1 MLRLASLHLACLRR
15 IATAAASAAL
25 ALSTLFAPTL
35 HAQQPPAQAQLDE
48 PRFVPAYVGRPE
60 VRAFIDEMVERHGFD
75 RARLDG
81 LFSRARYQPMI
92 AKAMDPI
99 PRGSRNWNEY
109 RRGFV
114 NQRNVDEGAQFWAQ
128 HRAALQRAEQQY
140 GVPAEIIV
148 AIIGIETRYG
158 RHTGSWRVLD
168 ALATLA
174 FDYPRR
180 AAFFKSE
187 LEHFLLYARESKLDP
202 VNLRGSVAGA
212 VGIPQFMPGSY
223 RRWAVDFDGDGRR
236 DLLGSPVDAIGS
248 VANFLREHGWIPGQ
262 PTAFQVSVDGEQHK
276 LLLEAGIK
284 PAFSVTELESYGI
297 TLKEELPEDTQVA
310 LVEMESPDAPPVYY
324 VGLDNF
330 YAITRYNQSSFY
342 AISVI
347 ELGRALRGRG
357 R

>member
-1 MLRLASLHLACLRR
+1 MLRSLLIACLALLASP
-15 IATAAASAAL
+15 AAAQDDARLSAPYL
-25 ALSTLFAPTL
+25 ARA
-35 HAQQPPAQAQLDE
+35 
-48 PRFVPAYVGRPE
+48 E
-60 VRAFIDEMVERHGFD
+60 VRAFIDEMVERHAFE
-75 RARLDG
+75 RAKLEAI
-81 LFSRARYQPMI
+81 FSRVRFLAPV
-92 AKAMDPI
+92 AKAMEPV
-99 PRGSRNWNEY
+99 PRGARNWDNY

-114 NQRNVDEGAQFWAQ
+114 NARNVEDGAQFWAL
-128 HRAALQRAEQQY
+128 HRAALARAEQVY

-158 RHTGSWRVLD
+158 RNTGGWRVLE

-180 AAFFKSE
+180 AAYFRSE
-187 LEHFLLYARESKLDP
+187 LEHFLLYARESKLEP
-202 VNLRGSVAGA
+202 LAVRGSFAGA

-262 PTAFQVSVDGEQHK
+262 PTAFRVSVDGEQHR

-284 PAFSVTELESYGI
+284 PGFSVSELPDYGI
-297 TLKEELPEDTQVA
+297 TLDETLPEDTQVA
-310 LVEMESPDAPPVYY
+310 LLEMETPDAPSVYY

-347 ELGRALRGRG
+347 ELGRALRARVAGR
-357 R
+357 